1 MKIFKLLICILCLIG
16 LVGCSEKKDKEKKDD
31 SNTGV
36 VDKEDNKD
44 KKSVVTSNYVD
55 GYDKEYILQI
65 GDYSICIP
73 KNTVVNGSLR
83 TDTFDFKTK
92 DGKKVGVLAVTG
104 EVGSSEASDFSI
116 EDIKEHSRTN
126 VESNLRLIY
135 LNSGELMY
143 SGEVNDLD
151 VGDFETL
158 FDQGKLNDKN
168 TEVCNYARYDF
179 YLNEETKN
187 VCEILVLS
195 NELESSDLAA
205 IGQEMIKTIKAV
217 E

>member
-16 LVGCSEKKDKEKKDD
+16 LVGCSEKNDKVKKDD
-31 SNTGV
+31 TNTGV
-36 VDKEDNKD
+36 VDKED
-44 KKSVVTSNYVD
+44 KKSVVTSDYVD

-65 GDYSICIP
+65 GDYSIYIP
-73 KNTVVNGSLR
+73 KNTVANGSLR

-92 DGKKVGVLAVTG
+92 DGKKVGVLVVTG
-104 EVGSSEASDFSI
+104 EVRRSEAADFSI
-116 EDIKEHSRTN
+116 DDIKEHSRTN

-135 LNSGELMY
+135 LNSGELSY
-143 SGEVNDLD
+143 SGEVSSTN
-151 VGDFETL
+151 VGKFKAL
-158 FDQGKLNDKN
+158 FSQGKLNDKN
-168 TEVCNYARYDF
+168 EEVCNYARYDF

-195 NELESSDLAA
+195 KELESSDLAA
-205 IGQEMIKTIKAV
+205 IGQEMIKTMKAV